1 MQKLAEICV
10 QRPVFATVLILVLAV
25 FGISSYQ
32 RLGVD
37 RFPKV
42 DIPVITVT
50 TILPGAAPDEIET
63 EVSEKIEDAVN
74 TVSGIDELRS
84 TSVEGVSQVFISF
97 ELDKD
102 VDVAAQEVRDKVNAI
117 LNDLPKDIEQPLIE
131 KMETDSI
138 PVLTVVV
145 SGTGSI
151 REITE
156 YADKTLRRRLE
167 SVAGVGKVSLIGGQK
182 RQINVL
188 LDPLKLK
195 SFNLTVTDVQ
205 RALARQNL
213 QVPGGTIKQG
223 ERELT
228 VRTLGRV
235 SRPEDLGLI
244 AVANVQGHTIT
255 VNEVGTVEDG
265 SEEPESLAQ
274 YNETPAVLL
283 SIRKQSGTNTVEV
296 VHNLKQRLEDLKP
309 TLPPGY
315 QTAVARDQSL
325 FIEGATEAVKE
336 HLVLG
341 SILAAVIVFLFLANG
356 RTTLIAALAIPTS
369 VIGTFTIINMMGYTL
384 NLISLLALTLSVGIV
399 IDDAIVVLENIFRF
413 IEEKNYPPFE
423 AAIAATREIGLAVL
437 SITLSLV
444 AVFMPIAMMRG
455 IVGRFM
461 SGFGITMSGAIV
473 ISMLVSFTLTPM
485 LAARWLKRPNGKK
498 NGNGNGNGNGKG
510 PLEEHSIE
518 DVQSEH
524 AHSSSKKS
532 GFYHLIEVVYLV
544 LLRFAMRHRWV
555 VVLVAAGCMAS
566 IPVLLPHI
574 PKNFLPEDDES
585 QFQVDVRA
593 PEGTSLEATQLTVA
607 RIARDIRSLNGVEY
621 TIASTADTEQRI
633 ANRGSIYVRLTDTST
648 RAFTQLQI
656 MNFIRENL
664 LARYAS
670 QDLRIRV
677 SLIAAISGGGMSNA
691 AVQYLLAGPDMEKL
705 TTYSQRLV
713 DVLRQTPG
721 ATDIDTSLVIGKPE
735 LGVTID
741 RAKAADLGVSVEDV
755 ASALRLLIAGDK
767 VSDYYEKGEQYEI
780 RVRAQAD
787 RRTTIAHLQDMTVP
801 STKLG
806 SVALADI
813 VKVKEGTGPSQF
825 DRMNRRRQVTILAN
839 TAPGASQQAIIDALE
854 NAAKELKMGPEYGTA
869 LAGQSREMGKAFR
882 GFFLA
887 FLMAFVFIYLVL
899 AAQFESWLHP
909 ITILLSLP
917 LTIPFLLLSLILFG
931 ESLNMFSLLGVMVLF
946 AVVKKNA
953 ILQIDHTNQL
963 RARGIARN
971 DAIIAANLDR
981 LRPILM
987 TTIAFVAGMFPLLLS
1002 KGTGAATNRTISSV
1016 VVGGQTLSLL
1026 LTLLATPV
1034 AYSYF
1039 DDLANAR
1046 LWKWIGLVKKTETPD
1061 SPTVPIQTVDAA
1073 EDATE

>member
-50 TILPGAAPDEIET
+50 TVLPGAAPDEIET
-63 EVSEKIEDAVN
+63 EVTEKIEEAVN

-102 VDVAAQEVRDKVNAI
+102 VDVASQEVRDKINAI
-117 LNDLPKDIEQPLIE
+117 LNDLPEDIEQPLIE

-223 ERELT
+223 EREFT

-235 SRPEDLGLI
+235 SRPEELGLI
-244 AVANVQGHTIT
+244 AVANVGGHTIT
-255 VNEVGTVEDG
+255 INELGTVEDG

-274 YNETPAVLL
+274 YNETQAVLL
-283 SIRKQSGTNTVEV
+283 SVRKQSGTNTVEV

-309 TLPPGY
+309 TLPAGY

-341 SILAAVIVFLFLANG
+341 SILAAVIVFIFLANG

-444 AVFMPIAMMRG
+444 AVFMPIAMMSG
-455 IVGRFM
+455 VVGRFM

-498 NGNGNGNGNGKG
+498 NGNGNGNGKG

-532 GFYHLIEVVYLV
+532 GFYHLIEVVYLA
-544 LLRFAMRHRWV
+544 LLRFSMRHRWV
-555 VVLVAAGCMAS
+555 VVLVAAGCMAA
-566 IPVLLPHI
+566 IPVLLPRI

-593 PEGTSLEATQLTVA
+593 PEGTSLEATQLAVA

-648 RAFTQLQI
+648 RDFTQLQI

-664 LARYAS
+664 LSRYAD

-705 TTYSQRLV
+705 TTYSNHLV
-713 DVLRQTPG
+713 EVLRKTPG

-741 RAKAADLGVSVEDV
+741 RAKAADLGVSVADV

-801 STKLG
+801 STKVG
-806 SVALADI
+806 SVTLADI

-839 TAPGASQQAIIDALE
+839 TAPGASQQALIDALE
-854 NAAKELKMGPEYGTA
+854 NAAKELNMGPEYGTA

-917 LTIPFLLLSLILFG
+917 LTIPFLLLSLLLFG

-963 RARGIARN
+963 RAKGIPRN

-1046 LWKWIGLVKKTETPD
+1046 IWKWLGLVKKTETADATKTPVPD
-1061 SPTVPIQTVDAA
+1061 ALTA